1 MAAIHKGGRVV
12 WVGVAPVSQ
21 KSVDLDAMNI
31 TLYQKTAGGT
41 CYGGASPFEMV
52 PQIMTLYKA
61 GIVKLDEL
69 ITKYYRLDQ
78 INDAFSDMLAGKN
91 ISGCI
96 RMD

>member
-1 MAAIHKGGRVV
+1 M
-12 WVGVAPVSQ
+12 WVGVAPHTQ
-21 KSVDLDAMNI
+21 KSVDLDAMNM

-52 PQIMTLYKA
+52 PQIMRLYRS
-61 GIVKLDEL
+61 GIVKLDQL
-69 ITKYYRLDQ
+69 ITQYYSLDQ

-96 RMD
+96 RME